1 MVYFKTNAN
10 LRQDQI
16 EDIRIKLNE
25 VLLEDLQV
33 VIDSGNIC
41 YYSDDEVK

>member
-10 LRQDQI
+10 LGEEQI
-16 EDIRIKLNE
+16 EYIRLKLNE

-33 VIDSGNIC
+33 VIDSGDIVWL
-41 YYSDDEVK
+41 SDGEV